1 MSSESLSKYSVVL
14 ERMKRASGL
23 GNESSIAKTLD
34 ITPQA
39 MSNFKK
45 AGEIP
50 ADRIIQFALKFTVSV
65 DWLLTGEGSMRR
77 EKHLIPEKVS
87 EAPEEYGGREL
98 VDPRRRKAVA
108 MIAVAPDEDVDL
120 VLRLLK
126 HRAEGRELKKLL
138 KEEE

>member
-1 MSSESLSKYSVVL
+1 MI
-14 ERMKRASGL
+14 ERMKAASGL
-23 GNESSIAKTLD
+23 PNESSIAKALD

-45 AGEIP
+45 TTGEIP
-50 ADRIIQFALKFTVSV
+50 ADRIIQFAVKFKVSV
-65 DWLLTGEGSMRR
+65 DWLLTGEGPMHR
-77 EKHLIPEKVS
+77 EKQLVPEKVS
-87 EAPEEYGGREL
+87 EAPEEYGGLEL
-98 VDPRRRKAVA
+98 IDPRRRKAVA